1 MTKETK
7 VTMEA
12 TLRRAVAMVVLGA
25 AAGLA
30 GAAEGPDVAAM
41 TAEARQVGLPFLR
54 QLVTTLQAEV
64 QARGPEGAVTVCR
77 DLAPRLAGEVSQ
89 ASGWRVT
96 RIGTRTRNALLG
108 GPDAW
113 EQTVLA
119 SFAKRQAAGEKLDAM
134 EQAEVVE
141 EPSGRAF
148 RYMKAIGLQPA
159 CVACHG
165 GADEVSAGVR
175 AQLQQLYPHD
185 RATGYAPG
193 QLRGALSIRRP
204 LRD

>member
-1 MTKETK
+1 MRGKHLGMGMG
-7 VTMEA
+7 VLIAGLLA
-12 TLRRAVAMVVLGA
+12 TGTA
-25 AAGLA
+25 AA
-30 GAAEGPDVAAM
+30 AETPDIATM
-41 TAEARQVGLPFLR
+41 TTEARQVGLPFLR
-54 QLVTTLQAEV
+54 QLVTTLQGEI
-64 QARGPEGAVTVCR
+64 QARGTEGAVTVCR
-77 DLAPRLAGEVSQ
+77 DLAPRLASEVSQ

-96 RIGTRTRNALLG
+96 RVGTRTRNALLG

-119 SFAKRQAAGEKLDAM
+119 RFAQRQAAGEKLDAM
-134 EQAEVVE
+134 EHAEVID
-141 EPSGRAF
+141 EPGGRSF
-148 RYMKAIGLQPA
+148 RYMKAIGLQSA

-175 AQLQQLYPHD
+175 AQLQQHYPHD

-204 LRD
+204 L